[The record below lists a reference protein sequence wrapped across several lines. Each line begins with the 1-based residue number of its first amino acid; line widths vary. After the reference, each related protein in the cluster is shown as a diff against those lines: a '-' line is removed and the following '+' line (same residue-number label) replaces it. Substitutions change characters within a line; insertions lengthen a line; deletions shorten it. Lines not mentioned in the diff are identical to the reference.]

1 MLEIFHIFNSSSSS
15 DSRASTHSKP
25 LATLLTLEKATANF
39 TEAFFYSTST
49 KIRNFPLVVVFSPQL
64 KHGGKRRTWHK
75 RLKKVLSTSPFKCKR
90 VSRAKERRKKETKK
104 KERKCRD
111 VETFF
116 SAILPTLAIIINV
129 RKFNKSHFNC
139 AINHSESCRRLTEH
153 STLPC
158 SHSVLCC
165 YKSEWEWEAKS
176 ETSKWI
182 EVFVKEHMKKI

>member
-1 MLEIFHIFNSSSSS
+1 MAWVEGWWWREISQVRQQQKKCASTCSLACMMLEILHIFNSSSSS

-25 LATLLTLEKATANF
+25 LPTLLTLEKATVNF

-104 KERKCRD
+104 REKMSRCGNLL
-111 VETFF
+111 FCHSAYF
-116 SAILPTLAIIINV
+116 SHHHQRSQVQQEP
-129 RKFNKSHFNC
+129 F
-139 AINHSESCRRLTEH
+139 
-153 STLPC
+153 
-158 SHSVLCC
+158 
-165 YKSEWEWEAKS
+165 
-176 ETSKWI
+176 
-182 EVFVKEHMKKI
+182 